1 MAFEIERCN
10 SLLQADA
17 IKALFLRNERR
28 TFPAFFDRAYPIAM
42 AAGGCSWIARNP
54 RGAVVGHLAAF
65 PRLFRSSGQ
74 RARAALFVDLLVD
87 GAHRNFWCAVEL
99 CRRAAADLR
108 AAGDFDFAFTDPTP
122 VAQLVLRA
130 AGFAESDA
138 LERFV
143 APLHTLYTGLFRIA
157 APAER
162 LLGERVG
169 GTSEARV
176 AEVLRA
182 MLPGPYFRAERS
194 LELYA
199 ARLGGDTIA
208 QWEWLVLRP
217 RRDAGAP
224 DAAVA
229 VTARQPGSPTL
240 SIVDLVWDDRRVSVA
255 SVLQA
260 VIDVAQQEGYG
271 RLSIAS
277 PARAAFTIALRRRGF
292 IRRADVVPL
301 LVLPLSHATL
311 PPLSDWF
318 LTYLD
323 SSAW

>member
-28 TFPAFFDRAYPIAM
+28 TFPAFFDRAYPVAM
-42 AAGGCSWIARNP
+42 AAGGSSWIARNP

-65 PRLFRSSGQ
+65 PRLFRNSVQ

-108 AAGDFDFAFTDPTP
+108 AAGDFDFAFTDPAP
-122 VAQLVLRA
+122 VAHPVLRA

-143 APLHTLYTGLFRIA
+143 APLHKLYTGLFRITA
-157 APAER
+157 RPER
-162 LLGERVG
+162 LLAERVG
-169 GTSEARV
+169 RTNEGRV
-176 AEVLRA
+176 ADVLGA
-182 MLPGPYFRAERS
+182 LVPGPYFRAERS

-199 ARLGGDTIA
+199 TRLGGDTISH
-208 QWEWLVLRP
+208 WDWLVLRP
-217 RRDAGAP
+217 QRDSGAP
-224 DAAVA
+224 DAALA
-229 VTARQPGSPTL
+229 VTAHQPGGTTL
-240 SIVDLVWDDRRVSVA
+240 GIVDLVWDDRRVSVA
-255 SVLQA
+255 SLLQA
-260 VIDVAQQEGYG
+260 VIDVAQQEGYR
-271 RLSIAS
+271 RLSMAS
-277 PARAAFTIALRRRGF
+277 SAKAAFTNALRRRGF
-292 IRRADVVPL
+292 MRRADVVPL
-301 LVLPLSHATL
+301 LVLPTSPATL
-311 PPLSDWF
+311 PPLCDWF
-318 LTYLD
+318 LTNLD